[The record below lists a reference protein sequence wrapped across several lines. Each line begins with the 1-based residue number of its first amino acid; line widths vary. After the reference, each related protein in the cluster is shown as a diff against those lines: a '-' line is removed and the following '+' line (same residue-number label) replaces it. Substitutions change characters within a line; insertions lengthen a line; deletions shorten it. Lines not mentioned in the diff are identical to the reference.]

1 MKRTFEI
8 TSLFFRY
15 KILREVGF
23 IIAKS
28 GLFTLKT
35 VYSICLAYYFFS
47 SVALAFTIN
56 NTIWKVN
63 EYPFDY
69 YYGFHKYQ
77 FYLRYDGDDWWQ
89 WNKGFPFPFG
99 LSLFCDS
106 PFGTSFGFAYGEAID
121 MYHFQKII
129 FDNTENTAT
138 SWCYRLIKNPESGEE
153 FFIQYILTLHKISDN
168 WDGVSPPPD

>member
-8 TSLFFRY
+8 TPIFFRH
-15 KILREVGF
+15 KFLGEVGF
-23 IIAKS
+23 IITKS
-28 GLFTLKT
+28 GLFKLKRIF
-35 VYSICLAYYFFS
+35 SICLSCYFCS
-47 SVALAFTIN
+47 SIAFAFTIN

-77 FYLRYDGDDWWQ
+77 FNLRYDGDDWWQ
-89 WNKGFPFPFG
+89 WNKAFPFPFG

-106 PFGTSFGFAYGEAID
+106 PFGTSFGVAYGVAID
-121 MYHFQKII
+121 MYHYQVII
-129 FDNTENTAT
+129 FNNSENTAT
-138 SWCYRLIKNPESGEE
+138 SWCYRLFKKSEPGKDT
-153 FFIQYILTLHKISDN
+153 FFHYKLTLHKISEN